1 MSTPLPD
8 FKPGTRIIGQASG
21 AGPIPSPG
29 VILSKGAAAGQQN
42 IVISLATTVANTFVA
57 NAAFV
62 DDNGSLPT
70 TGAAFKINYVNP

>member
-8 FKPGTRIIGQASG
+8 YKPGTRVIGQASG

-29 VILSKGAAAGQQN
+29 IVLSKGAAAGQHN
-42 IVISLATTVANTFVA
+42 IVIWLATTGANTFVA

-62 DDNGSLPT
+62 DDNSSLPT

>member
-8 FKPGTRIIGQASG
+8 FKPGTRIIGQTA

-29 VILSKGAAAGQQN
+29 VVLSKGAAAGQHN
-42 IVISLATTVANTFVA
+42 IVIWLATTGANTFVA

-62 DDNGSLPT
+62 EESASLPT
-70 TGAAFKINYVNP
+70 LGAAFKLNFTTP